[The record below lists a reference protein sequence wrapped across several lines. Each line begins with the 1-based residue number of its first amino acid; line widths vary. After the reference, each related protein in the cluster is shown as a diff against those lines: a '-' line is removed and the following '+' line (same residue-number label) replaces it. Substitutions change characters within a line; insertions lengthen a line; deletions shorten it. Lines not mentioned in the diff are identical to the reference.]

1 MLEVLFFEEK
11 LEQLKTTMNV
21 EGRQW
26 LRGLM
31 REPEKWTRAYDDG
44 GWRYEFQTSNIAKS
58 FNSVLKGICAMPM
71 NAIVSFTFYRLVACL
86 TRDMLKQWNYRVII
100 RNGHLNLR
108 STLRRQRKG
117 LQHMT
122 SSVLTTTPA
131 STRSRKGV
139 VQRQMVRVGHQ
150 EVILWSLVIFHA
162 DVGEQGSTTLCVL
175 IIL

>member
-1 MLEVLFFEEK
+1 
-11 LEQLKTTMNV
+11 
-21 EGRQW
+21 
-26 LRGLM
+26 
-31 REPEKWTRAYDDG
+31 
-44 GWRYEFQTSNIAKS
+44 
-58 FNSVLKGICAMPM
+58 
-71 NAIVSFTFYRLVACL
+71 
-86 TRDMLKQWNYRVII
+86 
-100 RNGHLNLR
+100 
-108 STLRRQRKG
+108 LRRQRKG